1 MALRYKKKSTLQKRK
16 DEYNKS
22 FAKAKRDNK
31 GKIPA
36 NFPTF
41 ANWKKRLYDKYET
54 KPKKKVKVK
63 AKPKKKVILPGT
75 KKTVRGIGSNLSYAE
90 TQRLLDKRARDR
102 R

>member
-1 MALRYKKKSTLQKRK
+1 MALRYKRKPTLQKRK

-41 ANWKKRLYDKYET
+41 ANWKKQLYDKYET
-54 KPKKKVKVK
+54 KPKRKVRL
-63 AKPKKKVILPGT
+63 KPKKKKVISLAT
-75 KKTVRGIGSNLSYAE
+75 KSKVRGIGSNLSYAE
-90 TQRLLDKRARDR
+90 TQRMLDKPARDR